1 MKSIQDVFEAN
12 KKKAE
17 ESKATNKKGKKVF
30 NPETGNLMV
39 EVPQVETPQVEDTP
53 ETVNAKLILMLK
65 NAFAEEMLAYYQYLI
80 LEHFTGMLP
89 VEQDKDYTKLVKSVV
104 AKFKINAEDEL
115 RDHAYWILGK
125 LKDMGADC
133 TSIENPSLLNQF
145 AMHKYICPT
154 DTNNLMNVI
163 EQIAQAERDAIETY
177 TALVAFTE
185 EGDKDINKKMK
196 SILKDEE
203 KHLKEMEDF
212 MGKIKEYRNKL
223 NTTEDNKK

>member
-30 NPETGNLMV
+30 NPETGNLM
-39 EVPQVETPQVEDTP
+39 VETPQVEDTP

-104 AKFKINAEDEL
+104 TKFKTNAEDEL

-163 EQIAQAERDAIETY
+163 EQVAQTERDAIETY
-177 TALVAFTE
+177 NALVAFTE

-196 SILKDEE
+196 SILNDEE

-212 MGKIKEYRNKL
+212 MEKIKEYRNKL
-223 NTTEDNKK
+223 NNTEEKKK